1 MSGTRQSLSL
11 LFGAL
16 DVIEGRL
23 GNDDDPGMQAAFA
36 ALREAADAYDAAVV
50 AAHPDAVP
58 SDAAAPT
65 EAAEGEIGPRIS
77 LFSRWDFTILDRKK
91 LIAQA
96 EELMG
101 EEIGEAA
108 TSATILAHVGAR
120 NGLAAGGN
128 AKEAGLFWHGT
139 ITMAMPCGI
148 AELGDAWVEPEAT
161 PFAGLDQDESL
172 CVITDALDER
182 VIPGG
187 LLPDEEGW
195 EPAG

>member
-16 DVIEGRL
+16 DVIESRSKG
-23 GNDDDPGMQAAFA
+23 DDPEVQAAFL
-36 ALREAADAYDAAVV
+36 ALRAAADAYDAVVV
-50 AAHPDAVP
+50 AAYGELAPDVP
-58 SDAAAPT
+58 PT
-65 EAAEGEIGPRIS
+65 SAEPAEGELGPRIS
-77 LFSRWDFTILDRKK
+77 MFSRWDFTILDRAK

-96 EELMG
+96 EDLMG
-101 EEIGEAA
+101 EEIGDAA

-139 ITMAMPCGI
+139 ITMAMPCAI
-148 AELGDAWVEPEAT
+148 TELGDHWVEPEAR
-161 PFAGLDQDESL
+161 PFGAVDQDDSL

-182 VIPGG
+182 VVPGG
-187 LLPDEEGW
+187 PLPDEMEQSSSG
-195 EPAG
+195 